1 MNRTLTIAGL
11 ALASA
16 LLSPMVV
23 SAMNATAPK
32 AGEVRIATAAATEPA
47 ADVQKPA
54 SAYADACPRKVRVVY
69 AGLGEGQDRRCE
81 ARAAQ

>member
-23 SAMNATAPK
+23 SAMNAAPQK
-32 AGEVRIATAAATEPA
+32 AGEVRIETAAATQTVAE
-47 ADVQKPA
+47 VQKPA
-54 SAYADACPRKVRVVY
+54 AVDAEPCRRKVRVVY
-69 AGLGEGQDRRCE
+69 SGLGEGQDRRCE
-81 ARAAQ
+81 IRAAQ